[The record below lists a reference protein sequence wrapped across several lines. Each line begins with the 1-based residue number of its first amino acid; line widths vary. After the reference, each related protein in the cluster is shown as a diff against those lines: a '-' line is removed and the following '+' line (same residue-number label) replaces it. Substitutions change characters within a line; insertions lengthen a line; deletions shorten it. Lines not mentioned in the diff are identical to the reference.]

1 MFPQWAL
8 ELMRPVVGAISRVF
22 WKIEFRGLETFR
34 NTAA

>member
-22 WKIEFRGLETFR
+22 WTIAASKTFR